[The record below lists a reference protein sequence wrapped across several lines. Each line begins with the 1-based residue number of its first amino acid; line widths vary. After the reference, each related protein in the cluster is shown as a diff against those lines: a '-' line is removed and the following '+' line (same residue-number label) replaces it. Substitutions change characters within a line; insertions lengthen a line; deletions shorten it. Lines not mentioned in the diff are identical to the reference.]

1 MIFSKTEY
9 LSRLSKVKEA
19 MHQKNMDVI
28 ILTDP
33 SNMNYLTGY
42 DGWSFYVPQ
51 GVIVALDKDE
61 PTWFG
66 RKQDSKGAMI
76 TTYLNHNNILGYPEH
91 LIQAPPK
98 HPYDFVA
105 NYIHENKWAHKNI
118 GVEMDSY
125 YYTAEKHNRLVT
137 QCPNATFKN
146 AHLLVNWIRYIK
158 SDSEINYMKE
168 GAKLVQAGMQT
179 AFDEIK
185 PGVKQS
191 AVAGKIQNTLL
202 GGNEVTQIGGEYSG
216 LNIILASG
224 KSASASH
231 LTPTDKK
238 FNQNEGTII
247 ELGGVKHRYHCCL
260 SRTVYIGEPDKKLD
274 DTLKITNEGIE
285 RAIESTK
292 PGNTCHDVAVAFWKV
307 LEKYGVEKES
317 RCGYSI
323 GLGYPPD
330 WGEHTLSIRKNE
342 MTVLEP
348 NVTYHLMAGMWMDT
362 WGLELSESIR
372 VTENGCELF
381 CDFPRDLHIVK

>member
-9 LSRLSKVKEA
+9 LSRLSKVKNVMDE
-19 MHQKNMDVI
+19 KNMDII

-51 GVIVALDKDE
+51 GVIVSLDKDE
-61 PTWFG
+61 PIWFG

-76 TTYLNHNNILGYPEH
+76 TTYLNHDNILGYPEH

-105 NYIHENKWAHKNI
+105 DFIKENNWSNKNI

-125 YYTAEKHNRLVT
+125 YYTAEIHNRLLT
-137 QCPNATFKN
+137 QCSNAKFKN
-146 AHLLVNWIRYIK
+146 AHLLVNWIRYVK
-158 SDSEINYMKE
+158 SDTEIAYMKE
-168 GAKLVQAGMQT
+168 GAKLVEAGMQT

-185 PGVKQS
+185 PGVRQS
-191 AVAGKIQNTLL
+191 TVAGKIQNTLL
-202 GGNEVTQIGGEYSG
+202 GGNQDIGIGGEYGG

-238 FNQNEGTII
+238 FNNNEGTII
-247 ELGGVKHRYHCCL
+247 ELGGVKHRYHCAL
-260 SRTVYIGEPDKKLD
+260 SRTVYIGEPDKKLA

-285 RAIESTK
+285 RAIEATK
-292 PGNTCHDVAVAFWKV
+292 PGATCHDVAIAFWEV

-317 RCGYSI
+317 RAGYSI

-330 WGEHTLSIRKNE
+330 WGEHTLSIRK
-342 MTVLEP
+342 
-348 NVTYHLMAGMWMDT
+348 Y
-362 WGLELSESIR
+362 
-372 VTENGCELF
+372 
-381 CDFPRDLHIVK
+381 

>member
-1 MIFSKTEY
+1 MIFSKEEY
-9 LSRLSKVKEA
+9 ISRLSKVKKI
-19 MHQKNMDVI
+19 MDQKNMDII

-51 GVIVALDKDE
+51 GVIVSLDKNE
-61 PTWFG
+61 PIWFG
-66 RKQDSKGAMI
+66 RKQDSKGAI
-76 TTYLNHNNILGYPEH
+76 LTTYLKNENILGYPED

-105 NYIHENKWAHKNI
+105 DFIHNNRWSNKNI

-125 YYTAEKHNRLVT
+125 YYTAENHNRLIT
-137 QCPNATFKN
+137 HCPNVTFKN
-146 AHLLVNWIRYIK
+146 AHLLVNWIRYVK
-158 SDSEINYMKE
+158 SETEINYMKE
-168 GAKLVQAGMQT
+168 AAKLVQAGMQT

-191 AVAGKIQNTLL
+191 YVAGKIQNTLL
-202 GGNEVTQIGGEYSG
+202 GGNKNINIGGEYSG

-238 FNQNEGTII
+238 FNVNEGTII
-247 ELGGVKHRYHCCL
+247 ELGGVKHRYHCAL
-260 SRTVYIGEPDKKLD
+260 SRTVYIGEPDKKLNE
-274 DTLKITNEGIE
+274 TIKITNEGIE
-285 RAIESTK
+285 KAIESTK
-292 PGNTCHDVAVAFWKV
+292 PGNTCHDVAVAFWNV

-317 RCGYSI
+317 RAGYSI
-323 GLGYPPD
+323 GIGYPPD

-342 MTVLEP
+342 MTVLKP

-372 VTENGCELF
+372 VTDDGCELF
-381 CDFPRDLHIVK
+381 CNFSRDLHLVN

>member
-1 MIFSKTEY
+1 MIFTKEEY
-9 LSRLSKVKEA
+9 SSRLEKVKNKMSE
-19 MHQKNMDVI
+19 KDLDILVI
-28 ILTDP
+28 SDP

-61 PTWFG
+61 PIWFG
-66 RKQDSKGAMI
+66 RKQDSNGARI
-76 TTYLNHNNILGYPEH
+76 TTFLKEENILGYPES
-91 LIQAPPK
+91 LIQSPPS
-98 HPYDFVA
+98 HPYDYVA
-105 NYIHENKWAHKNI
+105 NYILNNKWEKKNI

-125 YYTAEKHNRLVT
+125 YYTAENHNRLIT
-137 QCPNATFKN
+137 KCPNANFKDG
-146 AHLLVNWIRYIK
+146 HLLVNWIRYIK
-158 SDSEINYMKE
+158 SDAEIAFMQE

-179 AFDEIK
+179 AYNEIK

-191 AVAGKIQNTLL
+191 YVAGKIQQTLL
-202 GGNEVTQIGGEYSG
+202 AGNDQVQIGGEYSG

-238 FNQNEGTII
+238 FKENEGTII
-247 ELGGVKHRYHCCL
+247 ELGGVKHRYHCAL
-260 SRTVYIGEPDKKLD
+260 SRTVYIGKPDSKID
-274 DTLKITNEGIE
+274 ETLKITNEGVE
-285 RAIESTK
+285 KAIENTK
-292 PGNTCHDVAVAFWKV
+292 PGNTCHDVAVAFWGV
-307 LEKYGVEKES
+307 LEKYGLEKES

-342 MTVLEP
+342 KTVLYP

-362 WGLELSESIR
+362 WGLEISESIR

-381 CDFPRDLHIVK
+381 CDFPRSLHLV